1 MVVSGRKQSTLKEI
15 ITDIKNSICIETLH
29 SVCTTGAKK
38 DNAQKGHQI
47 SYCPEKRIKPE
58 AVEVA
63 GQENQVRWR
72 AEQSPQLPSRNTDIR
87 DLEIPLPKTLNSLQP
102 PKQEI
107 LNTYLGCLRLKKSLN
122 ERNAALLA
130 TLPAETT
137 LLFSRKGE
145 RDLERFAL
153 SWRPSSWLPAGWE
166 GTRSPSCPGPSTD
179 GLYNYRRSM
188 PRLTEWS
195 SKNNMDLS
203 REREIEMKWKFLS
216 LTPLWF
222 SVVWIKATFCNCP
235 SPSSFTGLGNVCAIW
250 EWNCEPA
257 LEVWKLRELSQSPL
271 KMICLCC
278 HAFIISV
285 SSG

>member
-15 ITDIKNSICIETLH
+15 ITDVKNSICIETLH

-38 DNAQKGHQI
+38 DNAQKVHQI

-107 LNTYLGCLRLKKSLN
+107 LNTYLGYLRLKKSLN
-122 ERNAALLA
+122 ERDAALLA

-145 RDLERFAL
+145 RDLEICSELETFILAP
-153 SWRPSSWLPAGWE
+153 SWVGRNQESQLPWSQYSWPVQLQTFNAK
-166 GTRSPSCPGPSTD
+166 THR
-179 GLYNYRRSM
+179 
-188 PRLTEWS
+188 
-195 SKNNMDLS
+195 
-203 REREIEMKWKFLS
+203 
-216 LTPLWF
+216 
-222 SVVWIKATFCNCP
+222 VVIQK
-235 SPSSFTGLGNVCAIW
+235 
-250 EWNCEPA
+250 
-257 LEVWKLRELSQSPL
+257 
-271 KMICLCC
+271 
-278 HAFIISV
+278 
-285 SSG
+285 